1 MLHFAFYKFVDVP
14 EPEALAGEL
23 RAVCEAHS
31 LRGTILVA
39 REGVN
44 GMIAGDEAE
53 ALAAWFGAHALLSD
67 MRLRRT
73 LSREMPFEALKVKV
87 KPEIVTMRQGPISV
101 PAQTAAHLP
110 PEQLRDWLR
119 AGEDMILVDVRND
132 FEHHIGTFRGAIN
145 PETVSF
151 HEFPAVVEENL
162 EAWRGHR
169 VVTFCTGGIRC
180 EKATA
185 WMADQGFDELYQLD
199 GGVLGYFEAIEDA
212 SQDWVGEL
220 FVFDG
225 RETLTT
231 ELREVAADP
240 DVG

>member
-1 MLHFAFYKFVDVP
+1 MLHLAFYKFVAIADPASLV
-14 EPEALAGEL
+14 GEL
-23 RAVCEAHS
+23 RAVCEAHE

-44 GMIAGDEAE
+44 GMIAGDQAQ
-53 ALAAWFGAHALLSD
+53 ALAAWFGAHPLFSD

-73 LSREMPFEALKVKV
+73 SSREMPFEALKIKV
-87 KPEIVTMRQGPISV
+87 KPEIVTMRQGEIAV
-101 PAQTAAHLP
+101 PEHTAAHLE
-110 PEQLRDWLR
+110 PERLRDWLR
-119 AGEDMILVDVRND
+119 AGEDMVLVDVRND
-132 FEHHIGTFRGAIN
+132 FEHRMGTFRGALN

-162 EAWRGHR
+162 EAWRGRR

-185 WMADQGFDELYQLD
+185 WMSERGLEELYQLD

-212 SQDWVGEL
+212 SLDWVGEL

-225 RETLTT
+225 RVSLTT
-231 ELREVAADP
+231 ELREVASDP